1 IFMAIYSPK
10 LTLLGVVLIGA
21 AVGFTLIFA
30 KWKIGV
36 ERKVYELQGK
46 ISGSLVQILSGIS
59 KLRVAGA
66 ENNAFSY
73 WASQF
78 SKSKSYEMYAQNIQ
92 NIITT
97 GMTIFPHLSLIV
109 IFSVVMGM
117 GEKGTL
123 SVGGFLAFNSAFMT
137 LSMAI
142 FTMSKMIM
150 ESVSIIPLWK
160 RSHVI
165 VEEPQEVLQT
175 KASPDKLT
183 GEIRLDNITF
193 AYEKDRAPVLK
204 DISIQLAP
212 REMIG
217 IVGPSGCG
225 KSTLIRMI
233 LGFEIPDSGA
243 VYFNGKDLSHLNLNE
258 VRQQMGVVLQGG
270 GIIAGTLYQNIVAG
284 GNYTEEE
291 VNRAITLASFKKDL
305 ENFPMGLHTVVP
317 MNGETLSGGQKQRLL
332 IARALLPNPKILL
345 LDEATS
351 ALDNSSQ
358 EEITQNIDQLD
369 VSRIVIAH
377 RLTTIRNADR
387 IYVIEKGA
395 VSQVGTFE
403 SLSKEKGFFA
413 EMLKRQKL

>member
-1 IFMAIYSPK
+1 
-10 LTLLGVVLIGA
+10 
-21 AVGFTLIFA
+21 
-30 KWKIGV
+30 
-36 ERKVYELQGK
+36 
-46 ISGSLVQILSGIS
+46 
-59 KLRVAGA
+59 
-66 ENNAFSY
+66 
-73 WASQF
+73 
-78 SKSKSYEMYAQNIQ
+78 
-92 NIITT
+92 
-97 GMTIFPHLSLIV
+97 LIV
-109 IFSVVMGM
+109 IFSAVMGM

-291 VNRAITLASFKKDL
+291 VSRAITLASFKKDL

-358 EEITQNIDQLD
+358 EEITQNIDKLD

-403 SLSKEKGFFA
+403 SLSREKGFFA

>member
-1 IFMAIYSPK
+1 
-10 LTLLGVVLIGA
+10 
-21 AVGFTLIFA
+21 
-30 KWKIGV
+30 
-36 ERKVYELQGK
+36 
-46 ISGSLVQILSGIS
+46 
-59 KLRVAGA
+59 
-66 ENNAFSY
+66 
-73 WASQF
+73 
-78 SKSKSYEMYAQNIQ
+78 
-92 NIITT
+92 
-97 GMTIFPHLSLIV
+97 
-109 IFSVVMGM
+109 
-117 GEKGTL
+117 
-123 SVGGFLAFNSAFMT
+123 
-137 LSMAI
+137 
-142 FTMSKMIM
+142 
-150 ESVSIIPLWK
+150 
-160 RSHVI
+160 
-165 VEEPQEVLQT
+165 
-175 KASPDKLT
+175 
-183 GEIRLDNITF
+183 
-193 AYEKDRAPVLK
+193 
-204 DISIQLAP
+204 
-212 REMIG
+212 
-217 IVGPSGCG
+217 
-225 KSTLIRMI
+225 
-233 LGFEIPDSGA
+233 
-243 VYFNGKDLSHLNLNE
+243 
-258 VRQQMGVVLQGG
+258 MGVVLQGG